1 MPLVALDKVSLAYGH
16 VPLLD
21 AATLRINEH
30 ERVGLIGRNGT
41 GKSSLLSLIT
51 GEVTPDD
58 GTVWRAPGLRL
69 GVVPQEPRLDETA
82 SVFDAVSEGL
92 GAVRDLLRRYHALA
106 HSLSDPD
113 APASSLEELQSLQTA
128 LDAQGGWQ
136 LQSRVDAVISRL
148 GLDPGATI
156 ATLSGGVRK
165 RVALARALVVEPDL
179 LLLDE
184 PTNHLDVDAIEWLE
198 TLLLDYTGSVA
209 FISHDRRFL
218 DRLATRMVE
227 LERGRLTEFPG
238 NYAAYREKKAELLAA
253 EAVQSAK
260 FDKLLAQE
268 ESWIRKGVQA
278 RCTRNEGRV
287 RRLER
292 LRQER
297 MERRERQGQVRLRL
311 DTGDRSG
318 ELVAELSQVSLGFAG
333 RSIVRDFSTSILRGD
348 RVGLIGPN
356 GAGKTTFLKL
366 LLGEI
371 APDSG
376 RVKLGTR
383 QNAAYFDQFRARLD
397 ENATVIEAVSS
408 GGDFVTI
415 NGERKHAISYLEDFL
430 FPPQRARAP
439 VSALSGGERNRLLL
453 ARLFTQPANVLV
465 LDEPTNDLDVETL
478 ELLEDLL
485 ADYTGTVFLVS
496 HDRDFLES
504 VVTQVIA
511 FEGNGR
517 LQEYPGGYDDWA
529 RNCSRPATP
538 APARGKAAREPTT
551 APAAAPAVKSKLS
564 YRETQDLQAMPD
576 RIDALEREQTRLADA
591 LADPQTYRE
600 PEQALSLQSRLR
612 EVESELEAL
621 FSRWEALE
629 FKKSMT

>member
-69 GVVPQEPRLDETA
+69 GVVPQEPRLDEAA

-92 GAVRDLLRRYHALA
+92 GAVRDLLRRYHTLA

-113 APASSLEELQSLQTA
+113 APASSLEDLQSLQTA

-148 GLDPGATI
+148 GLDPDATI

-198 TLLLDYTGSVA
+198 TLLLDYAGSVA

-268 ESWIRKGVQA
+268 EAWIRKGVQA

-333 RSIVRDFSTSILRGD
+333 RPIVRDFSTRILRGD

-371 APDSG
+371 TPDSG

-529 RNCSRPATP
+529 RNRSRPATA
-538 APARGKAAREPTT
+538 APPRAKAAREPT
-551 APAAAPAVKSKLS
+551 AAPAVKGKLS

-600 PEQALSLQSRLR
+600 PEQALGLQSRLR

-629 FKKSMT
+629 LKKSMT